1 MKNDRSWIS
10 RVAVY
15 MYPPLLGS
23 FGSPMLLSPPDPL
36 NSSLMCTEIID
47 IDLLEDDNCAIC
59 GEYARDI
66 FSYLR
71 EAEVQ

>member
-1 MKNDRSWIS
+1 M
-10 RVAVY
+10 VVVY

>member
-1 MKNDRSWIS
+1 
-10 RVAVY
+10 